1 MRRARRGFTLLEAMV
16 ALVIL
21 GLVVM
26 AYLELFGTTARA
38 TSGAEAWS
46 RAVAYAEDGVERTKL
61 DRGDTASPG
70 VEALPG
76 GFERRVE
83 VAPWGDGLQMV
94 TVAVGLPAGGHYEVS
109 RLVETR

>member
-1 MRRARRGFTLLEAMV
+1 VSARRGFTLLETMV

-21 GLVVM
+21 ALVVL

-38 TSGAEAWS
+38 TGAAAAWS
-46 RAVAYAEDGVERTKL
+46 RAVAYAEDGVERAKL
-61 DRGDTASPG
+61 DRGGTASPG
-70 VEALPG
+70 VETLPG

-83 VAPWGDGLQMV
+83 VAPWGDGLQVV
-94 TVAVGLPAGGHYEVS
+94 TVAVALPAGGQYEVS

>member
-1 MRRARRGFTLLEAMV
+1 MV

-21 GLVVM
+21 ALVVV
-26 AYLELFGTTARA
+26 AYLELFVTTARA
-38 TSGAEAWS
+38 TAAAEAWS
-46 RAVAYAEDGVERTKL
+46 RAVAYAEDGVERAKL
-61 DRGDTASPG
+61 DGGGAAASG

-83 VAPWGDGLQMV
+83 AAPWGDGLQMI
-94 TVAVGLPAGGHYEVS
+94 TVAVDLPAGGQYEVS